1 MSAAIDPVRLRIE
14 LAKANLTKRRLAQ
27 IIGEPP
33 STLSTWL
40 HGAAPAP
47 EDLAERI
54 EAALDLS
61 RGSLAVPSTHH
72 DKQ

>member
-1 MSAAIDPVRLRIE
+1 MSVVNPDRLRIE
-14 LAKANLTKRRLAQ
+14 LAKANITKRRLAQ
-27 IIGEPP
+27 LLGEAP

-54 EAALDLS
+54 EAALDLKP
-61 RGSLAVPSTHH
+61 GSMAEPHQIT

>member
-1 MSAAIDPVRLRIE
+1 MPGVGPVAFGEGEAI
-14 LAKANLTKRRLAQ
+14 Q

-54 EAALDLS
+54 EAALDLK
-61 RGSLAVPSTHH
+61 RGSLAVPSTTHN